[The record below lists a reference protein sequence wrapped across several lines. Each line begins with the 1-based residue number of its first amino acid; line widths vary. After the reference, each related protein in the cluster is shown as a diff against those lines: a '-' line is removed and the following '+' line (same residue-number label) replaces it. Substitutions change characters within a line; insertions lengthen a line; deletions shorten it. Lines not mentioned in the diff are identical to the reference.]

1 MSKQTL
7 TTKEEKKAK
16 KLYKEFWKINPG
28 MKNPSD
34 INKQEKADFLEDKG
48 FESISL
54 MQKAR
59 KQKYNF
65 TKLSK

>member
-7 TTKEEKKAK
+7 ITKEIKK
-16 KLYKEFWKINPG
+16 
-28 MKNPSD
+28 S
-34 INKQEKADFLEDKG
+34 

-59 KQKYNF
+59 KKSY
-65 TKLSK
+65 KLIKQSK

>member
-7 TTKEEKKAK
+7 TTKEVKEAK
-16 KLYKEFWKINPG
+16 SLYKEFWSIYPDI
-28 MKNPSD
+28 KNPSD
-34 INKQEKADFLEDKG
+34 INKPEKASFMIKKG

-59 KQKYNF
+59 KQSYKF
-65 TKLSK
+65 TKQSK

>member
-1 MSKQTL
+1 MSKKTL
-7 TTKEEKKAK
+7 TDSEKKEAK
-16 KLYKEFWKINPG
+16 KLYQEFWELNPD

-34 INKQEKADFLEDKG
+34 INKQEKADFLKKKG
-48 FESISL
+48 FENISL

-65 TKLSK
+65 TKLAK